1 MMAGDREERDT
12 RALLA
17 PVQDPTTIDMTLPD
31 KATRAGKVLGFNS
44 STGNPEATQQVT
56 GAAVNVSGLSAGAS
70 PTASV
75 STSGGT
81 ATFTLGIPAG
91 ATGATGATGA
101 AGSNGAAASVAV
113 GTVSASTLSAGAS
126 ATAAVSNAGSSSA
139 AQFNFTFGIPTGA
152 TGATGPQGPQGPSG
166 TGSGDMNDVIDDTS
180 PQLGGDL
187 DVVTHDIV
195 STSNRNIDILPNGS
209 GKVNL
214 DGDGSSGGVTISD
227 GLVDIRTGTGSRAQ
241 IKLYCESSNAHAQTI
256 QPQPHSAGVTNTL
269 TLPAG
274 SSAELVSTTA
284 TQTLTNKTISGG
296 SISGITDLA
305 ISDGGTGS
313 STASAARTALGLAI
327 GSDVQA
333 YDADIVAK
341 DTNNTF
347 TAAQRGSTDTDTSN
361 TGSVTLDFD
370 ANQNF
375 VLTLTGNVTLA
386 NPSTEA
392 IGQSGFIVFI
402 QDGTGSRTVSLG
414 TDYETAGSA
423 GLTLSTTASAR
434 DIVPYAVSATGSILL
449 GAPQLAF
456 G

>member
-1 MMAGDREERDT
+1 
-12 RALLA
+12 
-17 PVQDPTTIDMTLPD
+17 
-31 KATRAGKVLGFNS
+31 
-44 STGNPEATQQVT
+44 
-56 GAAVNVSGLSAGAS
+56 
-70 PTASV
+70 
-75 STSGGT
+75 
-81 ATFTLGIPAG
+81 
-91 ATGATGATGA
+91 
-101 AGSNGAAASVAV
+101 
-113 GTVSASTLSAGAS
+113 
-126 ATAAVSNAGSSSA
+126 
-139 AQFNFTFGIPTGA
+139 
-152 TGATGPQGPQGPSG
+152 
-166 TGSGDMNDVIDDTS
+166 MNDVIDDTS